1 MIKLFKPEELNINI
15 DFLADDDKIF
25 FESPVLNE
33 KTLKITYY
41 YNLKEQS
48 LAPKVDELIKST
60 FLKFSLSDVNINA
73 IQYTK
78 CSEYFNSIRNEFTDI
93 DEKVLSYEED
103 DASYTFTLDNQLIL
117 DSFNANPFLELMRSL
132 CASFENK
139 AIKTKCKEIVINKE
153 EFIDQLKNNAEQI
166 SESFKIV
173 KEEKKKSE
181 ASAENGD
188 KKSFFRK
195 KKEIDK
201 NKCIKIKDIT
211 SDMDFITI
219 QGEVFAYEFVDRDDY
234 ALVKFAVDDGEEA
247 IRVSKFI
254 RKNKEG
260 KYDYEYDIDN
270 GVKLYLCGSVNLF
283 QNIMSIK
290 IYSYE
295 IISEEKTDEE
305 TEDIKRVEIGLHT
318 KMSSQE
324 GFISAKEYFKEA
336 KKRGYN
342 SLGFMDKNV
351 VQSYPEIMDAA
362 IETGIKPLYGV
373 EANLFDDTKTL
384 VNNYKG
390 DNKNT
395 FVVFDVET
403 TGFSATD
410 DRVIEMGAVKIK
422 DGKVI
427 DNFSEFTDPG
437 FHIPYRITE
446 LTTID
451 DATVAGCPS
460 FDEILEKFMDFCKDS
475 VLVAH
480 NAEFDISFIKSSMHR
495 KGIKFDYEYIDT
507 LELSRYLLP
516 DLKKHR
522 LDTLTALFN
531 INLENHH
538 RAIDDAT
545 ATGFVFLKLLDL
557 LKEQNCN
564 NLDDMSKIK
573 SQNYY
578 NVHNFNICY
587 KFNRFK
593 KFI

>member
-1 MIKLFKPEELNINI
+1 
-15 DFLADDDKIF
+15 
-25 FESPVLNE
+25 
-33 KTLKITYY
+33 
-41 YNLKEQS
+41 
-48 LAPKVDELIKST
+48 
-60 FLKFSLSDVNINA
+60 
-73 IQYTK
+73 
-78 CSEYFNSIRNEFTDI
+78 
-93 DEKVLSYEED
+93 
-103 DASYTFTLDNQLIL
+103 
-117 DSFNANPFLELMRSL
+117 
-132 CASFENK
+132 
-139 AIKTKCKEIVINKE
+139 
-153 EFIDQLKNNAEQI
+153 
-166 SESFKIV
+166 
-173 KEEKKKSE
+173 
-181 ASAENGD
+181 
-188 KKSFFRK
+188 
-195 KKEIDK
+195 
-201 NKCIKIKDIT
+201 
-211 SDMDFITI
+211 
-219 QGEVFAYEFVDRDDY
+219 
-234 ALVKFAVDDGEEA
+234 
-247 IRVSKFI
+247 
-254 RKNKEG
+254 
-260 KYDYEYDIDN
+260 
-270 GVKLYLCGSVNLF
+270 
-283 QNIMSIK
+283 MSIK

-295 IISEEKTDEE
+295 IISDEKTDEE

-336 KKRGYN
+336 KKRGYD

-460 FDEILEKFMDFCKDS
+460 FDEILENFMDFCKDS

-578 NVHNFNICY
+578 NVHNISIFATNLTGLKNLYRLISLSHIDNYNRQPIVYKSQIDENREGLLVGGGSYNGPIYNALIRCEEIDKLKEMIKYYDFVELQPMDQYLYLIEDESLHEMDSIKNINRRLY
-587 KFNRFK
+587 DAAKEVNVPVLANGDVYYIDQSDNVYRSILVFNRKNFVGSRKECNNTDHYFK
-593 KFI
+593 TTKELLNSFPYLSEEETKELLLIIL